1 MKKSFPYRYRVLIF
15 LYFLTLVT
23 YLDRVTISLVGV
35 RIKAEFHL
43 SNEQFGWVLGAFA
56 IAYAIF
62 EIPSGMAG
70 DRYGQRKV
78 FIRIVLWWSLF
89 TALTGATTGLFS
101 LICVRF
107 LFGAGESGAYP
118 NSSGTIS
125 RWFPVTET
133 ARGISWLSMGANSGA
148 AIAPLIVIPLAAA
161 YGWRAPFFVN
171 GGIGLIWVLICF
183 LWFRNHPSEMKHI
196 SNEEVLYIEKNR
208 RFTNGKQRFPWK
220 SALRNPS
227 LIALM
232 LAFYCCQWGNYFFI
246 AWMPVYLQEGRHFSE
261 NDMKLA
267 TSYLFI
273 VGLLSAFLSG
283 FVSDWLVKRKGVKM
297 GRRIIGVSS
306 MTLIAA
312 LILLTAITSNN
323 TIVIASLIVAHF
335 FYLPSVITSF
345 STCVDIGGDYAG
357 TVAGVMNCFGQLG
370 AFFMAIV
377 FGKIVDVAHS
387 FTTPLYVLSGVLILG
402 SLFWFII
409 NPAKQV
415 WKSGSLEVWK

>member
-1 MKKSFPYRYRVLIF
+1 MKRNFPYRYRVLIF
-15 LYFLTLVT
+15 LFFLTLIT
-23 YLDRVTISLVGV
+23 YLDRVSISLVGV
-35 RIKAEFHL
+35 RIKAAFKL

-62 EIPSGMAG
+62 EIPSGIAG
-70 DRYGQRKV
+70 DRYGQRAV
-78 FIRIVLWWSLF
+78 FMRIVLWWSLF

-101 LICVRF
+101 LIWVRF

-161 YGWRAPFFVN
+161 YGWRAPFFIN
-171 GGIGLIWVLICF
+171 GVIGLIWVLVCF
-183 LWFRNHPSEMKHI
+183 LWFRNHPSEMKNI
-196 SNEEVLYIEKNR
+196 SKEEVLYIEKNR
-208 RFTNGKQRFPWK
+208 RFTRGNQHFPWK
-220 SALRNPS
+220 LAIKNPS
-227 LIALM
+227 LIALV
-232 LAFYCCQWGNYFFI
+232 LAFYCCQWGNYFFL

-261 NDMKLA
+261 NDMKA
-267 TSYLFI
+267 TTSYLFI
-273 VGLLSAFLSG
+273 VGLLGAFLAG
-283 FVSDWLVKRKGVKM
+283 FVSDWLVKRQGVKM
-297 GRRIIGVSS
+297 GRRIIGISS
-306 MTLIAA
+306 MVTIGG

-323 TIVIASLIVAHF
+323 TVVIISLMVAHF
-335 FYLPSVITSF
+335 FYLPGVITFF

-370 AFFMAIV
+370 SFFMAIV
-377 FGKIVDVAHS
+377 FGKIVDVTHS
-387 FTTPLYVLSGVLILG
+387 FTTPLFILSGVLITG

-409 NPAKQV
+409 NPAK
-415 WKSGSLEVWK
+415 SLSLKNLD